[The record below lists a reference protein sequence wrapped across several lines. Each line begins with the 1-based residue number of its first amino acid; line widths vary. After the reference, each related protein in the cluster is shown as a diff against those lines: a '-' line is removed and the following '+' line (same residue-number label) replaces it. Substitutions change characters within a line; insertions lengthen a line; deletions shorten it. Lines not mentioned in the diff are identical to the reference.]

1 MAKNTSLARI
11 LSVIIF
17 AMVCIKISVG
27 QTTFYVDPAFS
38 GTRNG
43 SASKPWQSLS
53 DNVSPSPWSSIN
65 AALANGPVTVYF
77 SACNTTCTANTVTAT
92 ALAINRTDT
101 GTNRLTLDGIS
112 QYNTSESSP
121 AWVSN
126 VTPAPCTG
134 FRCAA
139 SQTWSTAPHFQ
150 IGVAGTGVDDPISS
164 NATFDNCQGYITVQ
178 GFRVYRSN
186 DQVMNLTYIHDLT
199 VQYNEGSAVPG
210 GSTGPG
216 VYVGP
221 ANNGP
226 CHTGAA
232 RPNGTDSG
240 PDNVTVQYNYIHDT
254 YEDNFY
260 DGASTGDPPGY
271 GGSEY
276 TTLNL
281 NCTTAC
287 STGAN
292 HLIQYNTFESSADAG
307 GTENEGIDIKDGH
320 ASLQIIGNT
329 IRPTLAATTP
339 NAIGPGINLESG
351 GLISGNYIE
360 APMTVAIAAQIG
372 WNNKVGRSSLT
383 VENNIIVNVNTNAGH
398 NSGIEVFSS
407 SYSEA
412 TQLWQAVGIYDNTL
426 HNVGNVAGYPC
437 IVLDP
442 AISPSA
448 VAIVQNNIMANC
460 DAGAAGFTAS
470 PGTLATHSNNLYYQ
484 ATALNGA
491 SCSGSEPG
499 VVCSNPQFVST
510 GTPYE
515 DVNFALQAGS
525 PAIGAGANLSSVF
538 TTDYFGS
545 TRTVPWDMGAIGGT
559 SGGPPN
565 PPTALVVTVD

>member
-199 VQYNEGSAVPG
+199 VQYNE
-210 GSTGPG
+210 
-216 VYVGP
+216 
-221 ANNGP
+221 
-226 CHTGAA
+226 
-232 RPNGTDSG
+232 
-240 PDNVTVQYNYIHDT
+240 IHDT

-351 GLISGNYIE
+351 CLISGNYIE

-499 VVCSNPQFVST
+499 VVCSN
-510 GTPYE
+510 
-515 DVNFALQAGS
+515 
-525 PAIGAGANLSSVF
+525 
-538 TTDYFGS
+538 
-545 TRTVPWDMGAIGGT
+545 
-559 SGGPPN
+559 
-565 PPTALVVTVD
+565 